1 MASSGTHRAGVFA
14 RVVGLERTPYLNG
27 EIGELLRQTEAGR
40 WVVRVRSGLKAVR
53 PENLYPAAAEV
64 PDAARRG
71 LGGAAAVTAH
81 LLLELARSGGHR
93 ALSAAILPTSVLAWI
108 LTTLAGCYWLHRPLR
123 SPEAILPGISEMG
136 IAPPARGVYRSGSAT
151 VGLLLACTVWLYST
165 LLVPHLA
172 DGAAAASRA
181 AESASMGYIAALGV
195 ALQGVFTL
203 EPGLSVQTLL
213 HFAGAIA
220 FILGTMWHADA
231 SNALFTDLSD
241 TALGMSP
248 AARTAIGVRRVC
260 SEGLPVMLFM
270 VPVGLEVRNGLWGSR
285 RRAAGCRMLSA
296 SCSGRLYS
304 TLQSS
309 IARTPAISGSF
320 SSRADWQAAF
330 HAWVSDGLARTAT
343 GLA

>member
-1 MASSGTHRAGVFA
+1 
-14 RVVGLERTPYLNG
+14 
-27 EIGELLRQTEAGR
+27 
-40 WVVRVRSGLKAVR
+40 
-53 PENLYPAAAEV
+53 
-64 PDAARRG
+64 
-71 LGGAAAVTAH
+71 
-81 LLLELARSGGHR
+81 
-93 ALSAAILPTSVLAWI
+93 
-108 LTTLAGCYWLHRPLR
+108 
-123 SPEAILPGISEMG
+123 MG

-165 LLVPHLA
+165 LLHLA

-270 VPVGLEVRNGLWGSR
+270 VPVGLEVRNWSMGLEAKG
-285 RRAAGCRMLSA
+285 
-296 SCSGRLYS
+296 GRLQNVIGLVQWALVLNFAVFYC
-304 TLQSS
+304 TYACDFWVVLQPS
-309 IARTPAISGSF
+309 
-320 SSRADWQAAF
+320 
-330 HAWVSDGLARTAT
+330 
-343 GLA
+343 